1 MEKRK
6 QMEEWRD
13 DLKKRYYKQG
23 KELTEE
29 ENGRLLLAYFNITL
43 IHQDDEKWSD
53 SKTIAELQQT
63 WPLASATI
71 TNVVKNFM
79 ESGKV
84 PRPDSSNRGRGSKKW
99 QAKRDAFVK
108 VNAGHVERIKQ
119 YIDARRKDGAITTL
133 RHLVDLFG
141 SSKSRYQGISSATC

>member
-1 MEKRK
+1 MKKRK

-79 ESGKV
+79 ESEKCL
-84 PRPDSSNRGRGSKKW
+84 GRTVVTG
-99 QAKRDAFVK
+99 A
-108 VNAGHVERIKQ
+108 E
-119 YIDARRKDGAITTL
+119 ARRSGRPKRCFRQSQCGA
-133 RHLVDLFG
+133 RGEDQAV
-141 SSKSRYQGISSATC
+141 Y